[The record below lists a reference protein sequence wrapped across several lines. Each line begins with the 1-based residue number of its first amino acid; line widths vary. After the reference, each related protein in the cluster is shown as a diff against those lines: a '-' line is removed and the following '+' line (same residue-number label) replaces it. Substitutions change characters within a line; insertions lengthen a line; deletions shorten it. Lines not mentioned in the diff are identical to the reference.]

1 MYEHTVY
8 TAEINMFFFSPIK
21 NACVNMENTCKNK
34 NKYFRLLYGYWG
46 KVTDHIKPLYL
57 QKYAGK
63 TNQYSLPET
72 IYECVQRIQNHLF
85 IQLLF

>member
-1 MYEHTVY
+1 
-8 TAEINMFFFSPIK
+8 
-21 NACVNMENTCKNK
+21 MENT

-46 KVTDHIKPLYL
+46 KVTDRMNPLYF

-63 TNQYSLPET
+63 TNQYCLPET
-72 IYECVQRIQNHLF
+72 IFECVQRIWNYLF